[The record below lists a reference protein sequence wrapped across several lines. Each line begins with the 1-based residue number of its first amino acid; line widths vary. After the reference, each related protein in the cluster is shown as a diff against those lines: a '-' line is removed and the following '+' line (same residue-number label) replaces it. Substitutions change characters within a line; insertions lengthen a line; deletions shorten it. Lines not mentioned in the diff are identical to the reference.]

1 MNSPQKLG
9 VLTSTLRLHLAR
21 FVILYKIAKGLPNFH
36 IHFNDTCQIYVNL
49 DLDYVLKYSLEVPLT
64 YHLLKA
70 DYIVRLSRKAA
81 VEKREEDAE
90 DSDLINWQFNSPSLE
105 LNKLLTGAAKPK
117 HTLLPEKSV
126 PIDCF
131 NLFIPMFFFGGG
143 VIFAKYKNT
152 KAEMAKE
159 EKDGKMRLVLVV
171 LRSKHFLGSVI
182 WYCICKQLTL
192 CNFTKTRLM
201 LIPVE

>member
-9 VLTSTLRLHLAR
+9 VLTSTL
-21 FVILYKIAKGLPNFH
+21 LYKIAKGLPIFH

-105 LNKLLTGAAKPK
+105 LNKVLTGAAKPK

-131 NLFIPMFFFGGG
+131 NLFIPMFFLGGG
-143 VIFAKYKNT
+143 GSYLQSIKIPKL
-152 KAEMAKE
+152 KWPK
-159 EKDGKMRLVLVV
+159 KKKMVR
-171 LRSKHFLGSVI
+171 
-182 WYCICKQLTL
+182 
-192 CNFTKTRLM
+192 
-201 LIPVE
+201 

>member
-1 MNSPQKLG
+1 MPEYQEFFFNDLMGHFFRVNCSSQSHEFATKTWG
-9 VLTSTLRLHLAR
+9 LTSTLRLHLAR

-36 IHFNDTCQIYVNL
+36 FHFNDTCQIYVNL

-105 LNKLLTGAAKPK
+105 LNK
-117 HTLLPEKSV
+117 
-126 PIDCF
+126 
-131 NLFIPMFFFGGG
+131 
-143 VIFAKYKNT
+143 
-152 KAEMAKE
+152 
-159 EKDGKMRLVLVV
+159 VL
-171 LRSKHFLGSVI
+171 
-182 WYCICKQLTL
+182 
-192 CNFTKTRLM
+192 
-201 LIPVE
+201 

>member
-1 MNSPQKLG
+1 
-9 VLTSTLRLHLAR
+9 
-21 FVILYKIAKGLPNFH
+21 
-36 IHFNDTCQIYVNL
+36 
-49 DLDYVLKYSLEVPLT
+49 
-64 YHLLKA
+64 
-70 DYIVRLSRKAA
+70 
-81 VEKREEDAE
+81 VEKRGEDAE

-105 LNKLLTGAAKPK
+105 LNKVLTGAAKPK

-131 NLFIPMFFFGGG
+131 NLFIPMFFWAR
-143 VIFAKYKNT
+143 FAKYTNT

-201 LIPVE
+201 LITVE

>member
-21 FVILYKIAKGLPNFH
+21 FVILYKIAKGLPIFH

-70 DYIVRLSRKAA
+70 DHIVQLSRKAA

-105 LNKLLTGAAKPK
+105 LNKVLTGAAKPK

-131 NLFIPMFFFGGG
+131 NLFIPMFFLG
-143 VIFAKYKNT
+143 V
-152 KAEMAKE
+152 
-159 EKDGKMRLVLVV
+159 G
-171 LRSKHFLGSVI
+171 H
-182 WYCICKQLTL
+182 ICK
-192 CNFTKTRLM
+192 
-201 LIPVE
+201 V